1 MMCTPKTTTD
11 SPSTSLSSP
20 NPKPPAKP
28 RDASKRPARRTSNE
42 ITSPRETHSAP
53 IEASSKRKFRKKGTT
68 RAHSSSSGYSHT
80 TQPRALSGSAADDEQ
95 DDLPQRPISPDS
107 NVCERTPNPHM
118 GENGSLPVKYRLT
131 ELLQEAKELPDS
143 DLEDDDEIVGLKDH
157 INNDDLDL
165 MLAAVDDD
173 MQALTLTLTLTLT
186 LADPNSDPN
195 SDP

>member
-1 MMCTPKTTTD
+1 
-11 SPSTSLSSP
+11 
-20 NPKPPAKP
+20 
-28 RDASKRPARRTSNE
+28 
-42 ITSPRETHSAP
+42 
-53 IEASSKRKFRKKGTT
+53 
-68 RAHSSSSGYSHT
+68 
-80 TQPRALSGSAADDEQ
+80 
-95 DDLPQRPISPDS
+95 
-107 NVCERTPNPHM
+107 M